1 MTEGGKMILDF
12 RFRWSLRYVVP
23 KMGLDSENSKERLTG
38 STRILD
44 IGYQGAGSWVGATSA
59 PKSV

>member
-1 MTEGGKMILDF
+1 MILDF